1 MEVLWRT
8 CKGLAEDLKRTGRG
22 LVDRNRR
29 ICKGMY
35 RRTEGLDSSAEFAL
49 ELSPGVYID
58 TGVSPRQAMSYGDND
73 YPALATHVGH
83 GHFLV
88 ACNAGWSG
96 TQEGRTDK
104 ICDTWTPALPYALPV
119 PC

>member
-35 RRTEGLDSSAEFAL
+35 KRTEGLDSSAEFAL

-88 ACNAGWSG
+88 ACNACWSG